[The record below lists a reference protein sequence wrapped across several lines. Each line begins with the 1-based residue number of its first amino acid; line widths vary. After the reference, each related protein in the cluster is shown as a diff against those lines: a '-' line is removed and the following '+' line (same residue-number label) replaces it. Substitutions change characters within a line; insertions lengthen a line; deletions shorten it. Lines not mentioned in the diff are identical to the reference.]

1 MGMIV
6 LGRRRPRRH
15 GRGFMDFLKK
25 ANTFVKD
32 NKLISKGLALAES
45 TGLADKLRESTL
57 GNLAL
62 QGASMAADHGY
73 GRRRRRRVGA
83 GRKRRGGARKT
94 ITIVIKPKAGG
105 RRRRVGRPR
114 KYY

>member
-1 MGMIV
+1 MSNPGLNAIYNGGVPMGMIG

-73 GRRRRRRVGA
+73 GRRRMVD
-83 GRKRRGGARKT
+83 KKW
-94 ITIVIKPKAGG
+94 
-105 RRRRVGRPR
+105 
-114 KYY
+114 